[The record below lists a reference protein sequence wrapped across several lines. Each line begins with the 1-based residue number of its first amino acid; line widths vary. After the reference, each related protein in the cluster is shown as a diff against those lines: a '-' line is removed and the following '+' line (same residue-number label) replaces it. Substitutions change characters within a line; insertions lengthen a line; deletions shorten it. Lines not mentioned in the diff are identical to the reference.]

1 MTGAAQTSSRA
12 SILKR
17 PWRVRCAK
25 STAAPASGTLCTVRP
40 SRCPAWAGAGR
51 SGGRLAARANEAS
64 DDLEPDIQNCHQAT
78 KPQPLKG
85 VTAVLVHAGVDRGP
99 VAPQTLAGWPGLQH
113 REIGQRQAG
122 LGTKRG
128 QVEILPDTGRC
139 AISAL
144 ELVQPRRGRGHPP

>member
-64 DDLEPDIQNCHQAT
+64 DDLEPDIQNGHQAT
-78 KPQPLKG
+78 KPEPLKC
-85 VTAVLVHAGVDRGP
+85 VTVVLVHAGVDRGP
-99 VAPQTLAGWPGLQH
+99 VAPQTLAGWPGLPH
-113 REIGQRQAG
+113 REIGQRKAG

-128 QVEILPDTGRC
+128 QIEIFTDHGKFTNNTLQ
-139 AISAL
+139 L
-144 ELVQPRRGRGHPP
+144 